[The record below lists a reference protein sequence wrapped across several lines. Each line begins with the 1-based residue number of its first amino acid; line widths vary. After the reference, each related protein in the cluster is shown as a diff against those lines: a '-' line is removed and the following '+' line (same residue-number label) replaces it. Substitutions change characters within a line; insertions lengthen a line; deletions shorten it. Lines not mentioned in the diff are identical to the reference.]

1 MVLWRRK
8 RSSLEKGGGKR
19 KHEGIS
25 DDAAETSC
33 PASPGA

>member
-1 MVLWRRK
+1 MVLRR
-8 RSSLEKGGGKR
+8 REMNSLEKGGGKR

-33 PASPGA
+33 PASPRA